1 MSSRQVRGVRRTT
14 CWTAA
19 LALTL
24 GLGACSTDEDPEPA
38 APRTTA
44 AAPQPSDEVELT
56 FGVWG
61 SDDEIAACETTVAQF
76 NALSDESNV
85 RIVAFPDRDALV
97 KAMRTGARETPDVY
111 MLDRQDLVWAHDED
125 LNTPIGELLDERGV
139 EFGDRYSRSALE
151 AFGLDRELQ
160 CMPYGIS
167 PTVMYYNTDLVDFD
181 RMAEL
186 GLDVPSAARTKWT
199 FEQFAEAA
207 NFASR
212 KRRGTKGVHV
222 SPTLLGLAPFVYSG
236 GPVFNDETDPT
247 SLALNDDD
255 SREALAEALRVL
267 RDPTLTL
274 SDEQL
279 ARRTP
284 LQWFKA
290 GKVAMIPGDRSLVP
304 ELRRVPGL
312 DFDVIPMPVIES
324 AATVGDITGLCVSSS
339 ARSVPEAADFV
350 VHALSTESVREVTR
364 AGYLAPA
371 NQEVALSEDFLQP
384 GRQPAHAGAFNT
396 SVRALRIPPLLDVW
410 DELEAAVNPIL
421 RELFTVP
428 VVDDIGDYTQRID
441 EASRTVLD
449 PESVEESPSPTEEP
463 SGSPTE

>member
-1 MSSRQVRGVRRTT
+1 
-14 CWTAA
+14 
-19 LALTL
+19 
-24 GLGACSTDEDPEPA
+24 
-38 APRTTA
+38 
-44 AAPQPSDEVELT
+44 
-56 FGVWG
+56 
-61 SDDEIAACETTVAQF
+61 
-76 NALSDESNV
+76 
-85 RIVAFPDRDALV
+85 
-97 KAMRTGARETPDVY
+97 

-125 LNTPIGELLDERGV
+125 LNIPIGELLDERGV

-304 ELRRVPGL
+304 ELRRVRGPGL
-312 DFDVIPMPVIES
+312 RRDPDAGHRVRRDGRRHHRPLRLLRRPFRAGGRRLRRARAVHRVGARGDARGLPGTRQPGGRAQRGLP
-324 AATVGDITGLCVSSS
+324 AARDASPPTP
-339 ARSVPEAADFV
+339 ARS
-350 VHALSTESVREVTR
+350 T
-364 AGYLAPA
+364 PA
-371 NQEVALSEDFLQP
+371 S
-384 GRQPAHAGAFNT
+384 GRC
-396 SVRALRIPPLLDVW
+396 
-410 DELEAAVNPIL
+410 
-421 RELFTVP
+421 
-428 VVDDIGDYTQRID
+428 
-441 EASRTVLD
+441 ASRRCSTCGTSSR
-449 PESVEESPSPTEEP
+449 PP
-463 SGSPTE
+463 